1 MQGSIVKRSEV
12 INKLALFQDELKEF
26 SVKDLYLFGSY
37 AREEAEEQSDLDILV
52 EFEAGAQIGLFEFAR
67 LRRQLCELLGREV
80 DLVTPDA
87 IRPEMKDQI
96 LREKNIGVR
105 PTHFTKVNSR
115 GHPLNSNLLLTHVN

>member
-1 MQGSIVKRSEV
+1 MFQNVIRILKNILQKMNLTKSDVYRGSIVNKSEV
-12 INKLALFQDELKEF
+12 IKKLALFQDELKKF

-37 AREEAEEQSDLDILV
+37 AREEAGEQSDLDILV

-67 LRRQLCELLGREV
+67 LRRQLCEVLGREV

-96 LREKNIGVR
+96 LREAV
-105 PTHFTKVNSR
+105 HASR
-115 GHPLNSNLLLTHVN
+115 

>member
-1 MQGSIVKRSEV
+1 MCTGGSIVDKSEV
-12 INKLALFQDELKEF
+12 IKKLALFQDELKKF
-26 SVKDLYLFGSY
+26 SVKDLYIFGSY
-37 AREEAEEQSDLDILV
+37 AREEAGEQSDLDILV

-96 LREKNIGVR
+96 LREAV
-105 PTHFTKVNSR
+105 HAS
-115 GHPLNSNLLLTHVN
+115 